1 MHPPRF
7 LKLILL
13 FLALP
18 TFGQTTLHVDIGGGA
33 AFTSLQAAVDAAA
46 SGDTILVEPGI
57 YDEHVSIV
65 VKDLILR
72 STQGPGV
79 TAIAPTSPGTGITT
93 QGLAFGPVG
102 IDVTIEGFR
111 VTADGSQPNALNS
124 FVGGINATATNLTLR
139 QCLVTGCQ
147 GAAGPAVA
155 PIGGTGGINLS
166 QGALSTGSV
175 TVTIENCAITNNQG
189 GSATGFFNPGEG
201 GTGGITVNGSVA
213 CTVRHCTIANNTGG
227 DNLGFSGG
235 FGSGNAG
242 PGGLFVAGGT
252 LAVEDCVVWG
262 NQGGSNN
269 LGAAANEIAGA
280 ATVSNSDVQGGF
292 AGVGNIDVDPL
303 FTAPATGD
311 YSPQAG
317 SPVIDAGVC
326 SATNPA
332 GHDVVGNPRVR
343 GFAPDMGAY
352 EFLHDTTRMGTSED
366 ILLTTVVNGNN
377 ANALLN
383 TKNIVGGDML
393 VVHWE
398 SPCGSLD
405 GGLYYLGAQF
415 YVPGQEPMPQF
426 PFVYLDSIG
435 GSIIQG
441 PIPLPAGGV
450 DFNMTVPMGS
460 FMPAVV
466 RVQVL
471 VVTPL
476 AHHLPFAVT
485 SDAQDLIFQ

>member
-33 AFTSLQAAVDAAA
+33 AFTSIQAAVLAAA
-46 SGDTILVEPGI
+46 PGDTILVEPGV
-57 YDEHVSIV
+57 YDEHVIIA
-65 VKDLILR
+65 KDLTLR
-72 STQGPGV
+72 STQGPAV
-79 TAIAPTSPGTGITT
+79 TAIAPVT
-93 QGLAFGPVG
+93 QGTAVNVGDVITLAHLS
-102 IDVTIEGFR
+102 VTVEGFR
-111 VTADGSQPNALNS
+111 MTSTGSNAA
-124 FVGGINATATNLTLR
+124 FGAPAQEGGIRVTSFSTLFLRNCVVAGCSGGNAF
-139 QCLVTGCQ
+139 GGFFPD
-147 GAAGPAVA
+147 GAAGGIALF
-155 PIGGTGGINLS
+155 GGIFTTTAPTTLIMENCLVANNHGGNGTTSGGAGGIS
-166 QGALSTGSV
+166 QG
-175 TVTIENCAITNNQG
+175 
-189 GSATGFFNPGEG
+189 
-201 GTGGITVNGSVA
+201 VNTS
-213 CTVRHCTIANNTGG
+213 CEMRHCT
-227 DNLGFSGG
+227 FSG
-235 FGSGNAG
+235 NV
-242 PGGLFVAGGT
+242 GGMGGGT
-252 LAVEDCVVWG
+252 PPIAPPGIGALDAQQGTALVENSVFWG
-262 NQGGSNN
+262 DQGGTNG
-269 LGAAANEIAGA
+269 LGAAVNEIAGA
-280 ATVSNSDVQGGF
+280 ATVSNCDVEGGF
-292 AGVGNIDVDPL
+292 AGTGNIDVDPL
-303 FTAPATGD
+303 FTGPATGD

-326 SATNPA
+326 SATNPR
-332 GHDVVGNPRVR
+332 GHDVAENPRVR